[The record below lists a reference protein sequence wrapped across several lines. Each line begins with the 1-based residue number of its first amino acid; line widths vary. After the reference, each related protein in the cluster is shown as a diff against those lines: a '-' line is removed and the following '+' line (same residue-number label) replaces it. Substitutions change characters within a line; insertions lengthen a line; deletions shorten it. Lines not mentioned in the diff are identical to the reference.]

1 MPVGSVDGAIGPP
14 ADVEAGHFEA
24 AAEIQTVVLGK
35 AVLQIFD
42 GYLHGRWGLCII
54 IPCPQK
60 ILSYLLPSSFF
71 LRSPEKPTPIY
82 IYSIIYKNQALA
94 MPEMFIPSNACA
106 TD

>member
-60 ILSYLLPSSFF
+60 ILSYLLPSSFSS
-71 LRSPEKPTPIY
+71 RSPGKLTSIY
-82 IYSIIYKNQALA
+82 VYSVAY
-94 MPEMFIPSNACA
+94 
-106 TD
+106 